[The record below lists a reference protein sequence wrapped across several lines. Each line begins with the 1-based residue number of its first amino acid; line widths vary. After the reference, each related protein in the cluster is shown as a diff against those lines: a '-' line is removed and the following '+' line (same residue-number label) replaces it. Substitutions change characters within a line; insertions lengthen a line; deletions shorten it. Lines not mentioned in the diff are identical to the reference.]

1 MANTMAFSI
10 RDVRTDTYYR
20 HAGIPEAQVA
30 VAATDT
36 ATPTPDEDTPYID
49 TGAIDT
55 IRLLVA
61 YDGTVSAAK
70 LRLWLLQ
77 DGTWYRAGG
86 VELNPAD
93 GNESY
98 DATGVGQYTR
108 FAVQVEEITG
118 GGTVEVRV
126 LGVR

>member
-10 RDVRTDTYYR
+10 HDVRTDTYYR
-20 HAGIPEAQVA
+20 NAGIPESQVA
-30 VAATDT
+30 IPATAT
-36 ATPTPDEDTPYID
+36 ATPDPDGDTPYIY
-49 TGAIDT
+49 TGDIDT
-55 IRLLVA
+55 VRLVVT

-70 LRLWLLQ
+70 LRVWLLQ

-86 VELNPAD
+86 VELNPGD

-98 DATGVGQYTR
+98 DATGVGRHTR
-108 FAVQVEEITG
+108 FHIQVEEITG
-118 GGTVEVRV
+118 GGTIEVRV